1 MNTDIYCEECLQ
13 DTHEDNFNYR
23 FERPVCQDCAY
34 KLNLTP
40 DIAEG
45 EY

>member
-1 MNTDIYCEECLQ
+1 MEDTYCEECLEI
-13 DTHEDNFNYR
+13 TKEDDFHYR
-23 FERPVCQDCAY
+23 FERPVCQECVY